1 MQKSKALLL
10 TTILFSTLAFA
21 ETAPLEESAS
31 PSEPL
36 FDWSKH
42 KGETEVDHP
51 LAEKGL
57 IRISKDK
64 TYFYK
69 VEKSEQK
76 TAVSLK
82 VGYFDP
88 QNLENPET
96 AGQPGATFGENY
108 DSTSNPTLLVDY
120 EWQLWR
126 SPVGKWGI
134 KIGSGLFFA
143 QGNGH
148 FVDTGLGLTPK
159 EVLTFVA
166 FPNSVGAVYRG
177 NVWDKQLLVPYAEG
191 GAIGWTFAEFRDDN
205 KGPKFGV
212 SPAAYFAFG
221 AAFNLTYFDT
231 VSMIQLDRE
240 YGINSVYLTGE
251 FRNVIGLSN
260 RFDFSSNLI
269 NGGLLMEF

>member
-1 MQKSKALLL
+1 MQTLKFLLCAL
-10 TTILFSTLAFA
+10 TLIIQPVWA
-21 ETAPLEESAS
+21 EEEST
-31 PSEPL
+31 SEPY

-51 LAEKGL
+51 LSGKGL

-64 TYFYK
+64 TYFYR
-69 VEKSEQK
+69 VDKSEQK
-76 TAVSLK
+76 TAVSVKL
-82 VGYFDP
+82 GYFDP

-96 AGQPGATFGENY
+96 AGQPGSTFAENY
-108 DSTSNPTLLVDY
+108 DNSSNPTILVDY

-126 SPVGKWGI
+126 SPIGKWGL

-148 FVDTGLGLTPK
+148 FVEDQNGLKPK
-159 EVLTFVA
+159 EVLTFLA
-166 FPNSVGAVYRG
+166 FPNMVGAVYRG
-177 NVWDKQLLVPYAEG
+177 SIWEKQLVVPYAEG
-191 GAIGWTFAEFRDDN
+191 GAIGWAFAEIRDDN
-205 KGPKFGV
+205 KNPKFGAA
-212 SPAAYFAFG
+212 PAAFFALG

-240 YGINSVYLTGE
+240 YGINHVYLTGE
-251 FRNVIGLSN
+251 FRSIIGLSN
-260 RFDFSSNLI
+260 KFDFSSNLI